1 MMLLAMFV
9 YFFDHLLCNMFQE
22 ALKVKCCTMMRD
34 VNMSATPLLVT
45 IRKVRFEQKRYFEVS
60 FGQIATRVIS
70 RYYYRIMAVIDLDKG
85 DGGYLAH

>member
-22 ALKVKCCTMMRD
+22 ALKVKCCTMMTD

-45 IRKVRFEQKRYFEVS
+45 IRKVRFQQNRYFAVS
-60 FGQIATRVIS
+60 FRQIATRVIS